1 MRRVWVR
8 TGTCAIALALSAAA
22 TYAQSAGGQGEESKV
37 GSRSQAGQRSDTRS
51 KQFVEKMLS
60 ANMAEI
66 QLGQIGV
73 QQATSADVKSF
84 AQMMVTDH
92 TQANQELM
100 PLAQQLGVQAPAA
113 LDAKHKAI
121 ADKLA
126 KLHGAEFDRQYMKAM
141 VTAHQQ
147 VLKETKPIAGAGGSM
162 TGSSGG
168 SSAVGTSGTIGS
180 SGAAGTTGT
189 AGATTGAGG
198 SSSGSGSGS
207 STPSG
212 SGAGSGSS
220 TGSATGTSSSG
231 TSATGAAGVSASS
244 PASVTE
250 YAAKTLPIVQQH
262 LQHAQ
267 MLEKTV
273 AK

>member
-1 MRRVWVR
+1 MTRVWVKA
-8 TGTCAIALALSAAA
+8 GTCAIALTLSAAG
-22 TYAQSAGGQGEESKV
+22 TYAQSAGGQGEQSKM
-37 GSRSQAGQRSDTRS
+37 GSRSQAGQGSDTQS
-51 KQFVEKMLS
+51 KQFVEKMLT

-66 QLGQIGV
+66 QLGQMGV
-73 QQATSADVKSF
+73 QQASSADVKSF

-126 KLHGAEFDRQYMKAM
+126 KLHGAEFDRQFMKAM
-141 VTAHQQ
+141 VAAHQQ
-147 VLKETKPIAGAGGSM
+147 VVKETQPIVGARGSM
-162 TGSSGG
+162 SE
-168 SSAVGTSGTIGS
+168 SSAVGTSGTAGS
-180 SGAAGTTGT
+180 GGAAGTTGT
-189 AGATTGAGG
+189 GGATAGAGG

-207 STPSG
+207 SGSG
-212 SGAGSGSS
+212 SGSSTATGSGSS
-220 TGSATGTSSSG
+220 TGSATGSSSGG
-231 TSATGAAGVSASS
+231 TSATSTASGSATS

-267 MLEKTV
+267 MLEKTI